1 MKPTQSARPGP
12 PDAAACAPTAAE
24 ITQYLPLVHQVV
36 ARFMGKLPP
45 NVLRDDLV
53 AAGTFGLIDSLR
65 KNGHERGPTFEWYA
79 RIRIRGSILD
89 ELRAQDWLTRRARS
103 KANAQNGVSILPPSK
118 RSTVIGF
125 DDLPGGMQGMNLSD
139 PTSRTPL
146 DLVEQGFDNA
156 LMAEAV
162 SCLPER
168 ERRIVTLHYFQGIQ
182 FKEIAAEFK
191 VSEPRISQ
199 LHTRAMGLLRDA
211 LSGTRDAA

>member
-1 MKPTQSARPGP
+1 MKPAARLTALAPV
-12 PDAAACAPTAAE
+12 PTAAE
-24 ITQYLPLVHQVV
+24 IQQYLPLVHQVV

-65 KNGHERGPTFEWYA
+65 KNGKDRSPTFEWYA

-103 KANAQNGVSILPPSK
+103 KVTAQNSVGSIPPPSK

-125 DDLPGGMQGMNLSD
+125 DDLPGGMQGMNMTD

-146 DLVEQGFDNA
+146 DLVEEGFDNA

-162 SCLPER
+162 ASLPER
-168 ERRIVTLHYFQGIQ
+168 ERHIVTLHYFQGIQ
-182 FKEIAAEFK
+182 FKEIAAELK

-199 LHTRAMGLLRDA
+199 LHTRAMGMLRNS
-211 LSGTRDAA
+211 LSATHDAAA